1 MVKDSGIKRAIRK
14 MKLTK
19 LTQARAVFYL
29 LWKTYQKNPKE
40 FMPTW
45 RALGELEVPELGE
58 VFFMSYKTPANG
70 FNIFF
75 QNPDLIEREWT
86 EGRSGAKYFTYRL
99 KSPFLES
106 NIVEKNLRDFYMVLT
121 GKSMD
126 VRVGQINL
134 F

>member
-1 MVKDSGIKRAIRK
+1 MATQRGAQSATRK
-14 MKLTK
+14 MRPTK

-29 LWKTYQKNPKE
+29 LWKTYKRNPQE

-58 VFFMSYKTPANG
+58 HFFMSYKTPTNG

-86 EGRSGAKYFTYRL
+86 EGKSGAKYFTYRI

-106 NIVEKNLRDFYMVLT
+106 NIVEKSLQDFYTALKAKVAT
-121 GKSMD
+121 P
-126 VRVGQINL
+126 GQQNL
-134 F
+134 L